1 MAILHSEYSLKIT
14 TPEGEKE
21 MSYQLWQP
29 MAQQPERVVVCVHG
43 LTRNSRDF
51 DFLARELAVDALVIC
66 PDVLGRGG
74 SEYMKDSG
82 HYGYPLYLQQM
93 TQLLA
98 FIQRE
103 YAPQRC
109 DWVGTSMGGLIGMML
124 CATPADQLPLAIDHL
139 VLNDVGYFIPLTALQ
154 RIGAYVGQS
163 KKFHSLTEAE
173 LYLRDIAKPFGLLT
187 DEQWRHLAKHS
198 TQALGDQLTLRYD
211 TGIAA
216 AFNELNG
223 DVDLSPIWS
232 QVRQAVLLLRGQ
244 DSDLLLPETASKMAG
259 QSNVTLVEFEGV
271 GHAPMFMDAEQIHA
285 VTQFLSS

>member
-1 MAILHSEYSLKIT
+1 MAILHSEHSLMIT

-21 MSYQLWQP
+21 MVYQRWQP
-29 MAQQPERVVVCVHG
+29 ISQQPKRVVICVHG

-51 DFLARELAVDALVIC
+51 DFLARELAMDALVIC

-74 SEYMKDSG
+74 SDYMKDPS

-98 FIQRE
+98 FIQQE
-103 YAPQRC
+103 YAPQQC

-124 CATPADQLPLAIDHL
+124 CATPADQLPLTIDRL
-139 VLNDVGYFIPLTALQ
+139 VLNDVGYFIPRKALL
-154 RIGAYVGQS
+154 RIAIYVGIS
-163 KKFHSLTEAE
+163 KTFHSLTEAE

-187 DEQWRHLAKHS
+187 DEQWQHLAKHG

-232 QVRQAVLLLRGQ
+232 QIQQTVLLLRGK
-244 DSDLLLPETASKMAG
+244 DSDLLLPETASEMAG

-271 GHAPMFMDAEQIHA
+271 GHAPMFMDTEQINT
-285 VTQFLSS
+285 VKQFIK